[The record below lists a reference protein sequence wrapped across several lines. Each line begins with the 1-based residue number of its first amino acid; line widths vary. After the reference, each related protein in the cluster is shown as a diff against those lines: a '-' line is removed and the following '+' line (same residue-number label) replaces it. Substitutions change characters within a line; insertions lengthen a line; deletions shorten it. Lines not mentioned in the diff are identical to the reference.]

1 MKIKYLVAV
10 VLMVISISA
19 CSNQRKLEKSAYNY
33 PNSSITGTTVQ
44 LIAQNVAKYDLTI
57 DDSIS
62 IYVSFKGVNN
72 FISTP
77 FTGNAKPFNQNTTP
91 LRYDRKGR
99 ITINNVP
106 PGDHNFI
113 IHTTDNYPVKRINDT
128 IHFSTTEIQA
138 NQLVKTKKYKVST
151 GAKFTMGI
159 FALSAVA
166 SLAFVLA
173 FASLGTY

>member
-62 IYVSFKGVNN
+62 IYVSFKAVNN
-72 FISTP
+72 FILP
-77 FTGNAKPFNQNTTP
+77 HLLGMQNPLIKIRHHSDMIEKEESLSIMYHQATTT
-91 LRYDRKGR
+91 L
-99 ITINNVP
+99 
-106 PGDHNFI
+106 
-113 IHTTDNYPVKRINDT
+113 
-128 IHFSTTEIQA
+128 
-138 NQLVKTKKYKVST
+138 
-151 GAKFTMGI
+151 
-159 FALSAVA
+159 
-166 SLAFVLA
+166 
-173 FASLGTY
+173 